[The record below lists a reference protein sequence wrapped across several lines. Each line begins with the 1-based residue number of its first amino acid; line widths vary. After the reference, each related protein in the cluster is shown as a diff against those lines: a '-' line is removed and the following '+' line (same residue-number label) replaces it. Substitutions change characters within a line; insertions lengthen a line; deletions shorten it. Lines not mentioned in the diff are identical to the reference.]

1 MRTIDAMRIADQERA
16 EHQAYL
22 AALPAIVRGVSEG
35 QDFVQ
40 LAAAIAVERD
50 YDERTVYL
58 WITTVDRQIDRA
70 RRRAAVLAV
79 APVWLGGLALVG
91 AGLAAL
97 LGWWG
102 TIAIV
107 ASAVAGLLAI
117 GASALVLRGLRGRAA
132 QRWLHRELADR

>member
-40 LAAAIAVERD
+40 LAAAIAAERD

-70 RRRAAVLAV
+70 RRRAAALAV

-97 LGWWG
+97 LGWWE

-117 GASALVLRGLRGRAA
+117 GASALVLRGLSGRAA

>member
-1 MRTIDAMRIADQERA
+1 MRTIDRMRIADQERA

-40 LAAAIAVERD
+40 LAAAVAAQHN

-70 RRRAAVLAV
+70 RRRAAALGV
-79 APVWLGGLALVG
+79 APVWLGGLALIG
-91 AGLAAL
+91 AGLAVL
-97 LGWWG
+97 LGWWS
-102 TIAIV
+102 TITIV
-107 ASAVAGLLAI
+107 ALAVAGLLAI
-117 GASALVLRGLRGRAA
+117 GTSALVLRGLRSLVA
-132 QRWLHRELADR
+132 QRWLQRELADR